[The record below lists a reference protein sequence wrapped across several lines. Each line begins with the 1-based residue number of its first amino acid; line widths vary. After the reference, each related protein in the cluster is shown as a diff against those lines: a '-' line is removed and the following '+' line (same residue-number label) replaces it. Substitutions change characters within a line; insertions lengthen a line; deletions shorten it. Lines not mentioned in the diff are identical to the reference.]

1 MQDYVL
7 SDMAAWLKAPLR
19 MLPALEG
26 SLQNARETID
36 EQAEEIARIQSA
48 LEASQSAV
56 VELTGS
62 SELLQEPLSSTR
74 TLVYISLGVAMVAV
88 AIVVLLTYRKQ
99 P

>member
-1 MQDYVL
+1 
-7 SDMAAWLKAPLR
+7 
-19 MLPALEG
+19 MLPTLER
-26 SLQNARETID
+26 SLQSARDTID

-62 SELLQEPLSSTR
+62 SELLLETLSSTR
-74 TLVYISLGVAMVAV
+74 TLVYISLGVALVSVAMVA
-88 AIVVLLTYRKQ
+88 LLMYRKQ

>member
-7 SDMAAWLKAPLR
+7 SDMAAWLKDPLR
-19 MLPALEG
+19 MLPTLER
-26 SLQNARETID
+26 SLQSARDTID

-48 LEASQSAV
+48 LESSQSAV

-62 SELLQEPLSSTR
+62 SELLLETLSSTR
-74 TLVYISLGVAMVAV
+74 TLVYISLGVALVSVAMVA
-88 AIVVLLTYRKQ
+88 LLMYRKQ